1 MKEGLSLKAI
11 ISRECYKI
19 CHSKKMG
26 MVIFLLFIMAILM
39 FSMSIGRKK
48 EMVYVLFDEIH
59 EEISQE
65 EREFYG
71 ELDGDIYSLLGYG
84 HCDHNAGDSY
94 FWMTPKALEL
104 FREGGE
110 LYEKYQEYHFPERMV
125 LQQMIGGEIA
135 PPEQEDFETNWRF
148 YNMLTDASAASY
160 TAVIFT
166 ALFFSID
173 FTRRGYQG
181 ALFGGQKRKV
191 LFQGKYLVFFLFF
204 FSLSLAELILAMLV
218 FIPKLWLL
226 PTSYLVKGL
235 FIRSL
240 LDTGRALLFV
250 PFAILG
256 KSEWKAVG
264 LAFIGAIV
272 FMSGFAVV
280 NLDPY
285 QVILTNYWE
294 TCSNLGATF
303 QIGIITAAI
312 FIASGFLSS
321 ELFQRAELK

>member
-1 MKEGLSLKAI
+1 
-11 ISRECYKI
+11 
-19 CHSKKMG
+19 
-26 MVIFLLFIMAILM
+26 
-39 FSMSIGRKK
+39 
-48 EMVYVLFDEIH
+48 
-59 EEISQE
+59 
-65 EREFYG
+65 
-71 ELDGDIYSLLGYG
+71 
-84 HCDHNAGDSY
+84 
-94 FWMTPKALEL
+94 
-104 FREGGE
+104 
-110 LYEKYQEYHFPERMV
+110 
-125 LQQMIGGEIA
+125 
-135 PPEQEDFETNWRF
+135 
-148 YNMLTDASAASY
+148 
-160 TAVIFT
+160 
-166 ALFFSID
+166 
-173 FTRRGYQG
+173 
-181 ALFGGQKRKV
+181 
-191 LFQGKYLVFFLFF
+191 
-204 FSLSLAELILAMLV
+204 MLV